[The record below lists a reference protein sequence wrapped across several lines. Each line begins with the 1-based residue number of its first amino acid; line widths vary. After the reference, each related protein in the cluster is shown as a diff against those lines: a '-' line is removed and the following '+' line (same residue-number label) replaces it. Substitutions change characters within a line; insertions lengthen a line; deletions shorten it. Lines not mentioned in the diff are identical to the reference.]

1 MSIKI
6 GPLDIYNLLPRTNC
20 KECGESNCM
29 AFAAKLLDRTTITL
43 DMCKPLFVEEKYVE
57 KLIKLQEMLRP
68 PVEEITVG
76 NGENTVKIGGKLV
89 LYRHELKLTNP
100 TAIAIDVTDQMLES
114 DLVDRLKTAEGF
126 SFTRIGEELKLN
138 MIALRSLSGEPAVFR
153 KTVGTA
159 LKTTKM
165 PLILCSLDTN
175 VMEAGLIE
183 ARERNPLIYAATTE
197 NWKEMGE
204 LALMYNCPI
213 VASSSNIG
221 SLRSVVNALMKM
233 GIKDIILDPGT
244 TLNGLSQTVNLFTQI
259 RKSALRQDDLIFG
272 HPIMGTPLVAWSKK
286 ERRETS
292 KWNEACLASILL
304 TRYADLLI
312 MHSLDVW
319 SLLPLVT
326 LRQNIYTDPRKP
338 VAVDPGLRE
347 FGTPDEN
354 SPVALTTNFSL
365 TYFTVASDIES
376 SRLDCYLLVADSE
389 GLSVETAVAGRKLT
403 AVKVAD
409 ILESSKIGDKV
420 KHKKLIIPG
429 RAARL
434 SGEIEQVTGWEI
446 LVGPED
452 SSALAEMIKK
462 RWNAANLA

>member
-1 MSIKI
+1 
-6 GPLDIYNLLPRTNC
+6 
-20 KECGESNCM
+20 
-29 AFAAKLLDRTTITL
+29 
-43 DMCKPLFVEEKYVE
+43 
-57 KLIKLQEMLRP
+57 
-68 PVEEITVG
+68 
-76 NGENTVKIGGKLV
+76 
-89 LYRHELKLTNP
+89 
-100 TAIAIDVTDQMLES
+100 
-114 DLVDRLKTAEGF
+114 
-126 SFTRIGEELKLN
+126 
-138 MIALRSLSGEPAVFR
+138 
-153 KTVGTA
+153 
-159 LKTTKM
+159 
-165 PLILCSLDTN
+165 
-175 VMEAGLIE
+175 
-183 ARERNPLIYAATTE
+183 
-197 NWKEMGE
+197 MGE
-204 LALMYNCPI
+204 LALMYGCPI
-213 VASSSNIG
+213 VASSSNLG
-221 SLRSVVNALMKM
+221 SLRSIVKALTEM
-233 GIKDIILDPGT
+233 GVQDIILDPGT
-244 TLNGLSQTVNLFTQI
+244 TRDGLSQTVNMFTLI
-259 RKSALRQDDLIFG
+259 RKSALRKDDLIFG
-272 HPIMGTPLVAWSKK
+272 HPIMGVPLVAWSKK

-292 KWNEACLASILL
+292 KWNEACLAAILL

-326 LRQNIYTDPRKP
+326 LRQNLYTDPRKP

-409 ILESSKIGDKV
+409 ILESSKIGEKV

-434 SGEIEQVTGWEI
+434 SGEIEQVTGWDI

-452 SSALAEMIKK
+452 SSALAEMIRK
-462 RWNAANLA
+462 RWSAAN

>member
-1 MSIKI
+1 
-6 GPLDIYNLLPRTNC
+6 
-20 KECGESNCM
+20 
-29 AFAAKLLDRTTITL
+29 
-43 DMCKPLFVEEKYVE
+43 
-57 KLIKLQEMLRP
+57 
-68 PVEEITVG
+68 
-76 NGENTVKIGGKLV
+76 
-89 LYRHELKLTNP
+89 
-100 TAIAIDVTDQMLES
+100 
-114 DLVDRLKTAEGF
+114 
-126 SFTRIGEELKLN
+126 
-138 MIALRSLSGEPAVFR
+138 
-153 KTVGTA
+153 
-159 LKTTKM
+159 
-165 PLILCSLDTN
+165 
-175 VMEAGLIE
+175 MEAGLIE
-183 ARERNPLIYAATTE
+183 AKERNPLIYAATTE

-204 LALMYNCPI
+204 LALMYGCPI
-213 VASSSNIG
+213 VASSSNLG
-221 SLRSVVNALMKM
+221 SLRSIVKALTEM
-233 GIKDIILDPGT
+233 GVQDIILDPGT
-244 TLNGLSQTVNLFTQI
+244 TREGLSQTVNMFTLI

-272 HPIMGTPLVAWSKK
+272 HPIMGVPLVAWSKK

-292 KWNEACLASILL
+292 KWNEACLAAILL

-326 LRQNIYTDPRKP
+326 LRQNLYTDPRKP

-403 AVKVAD
+403 AVKVAN
-409 ILESSKIGDKV
+409 ILESSKIGEKV

-434 SGEIEQVTGWEI
+434 SGEIEQVTGWDI

-452 SSALAEMIKK
+452 SSALAEMIRK
-462 RWNAANLA
+462 RWSAAN

>member
-1 MSIKI
+1 MASS
-6 GPLDIYNLLPRTNC
+6 PVNYRRVLL
-20 KECGESNCM
+20 K
-29 AFAAKLLDRTTITL
+29 
-43 DMCKPLFVEEKYVE
+43 
-57 KLIKLQEMLRP
+57 
-68 PVEEITVG
+68 
-76 NGENTVKIGGKLV
+76 
-89 LYRHELKLTNP
+89 
-100 TAIAIDVTDQMLES
+100 
-114 DLVDRLKTAEGF
+114 
-126 SFTRIGEELKLN
+126 
-138 MIALRSLSGEPAVFR
+138 LSGE
-153 KTVGTA
+153 A
-159 LKTTKM
+159 LMGQLDFGIDST
-165 PLILCSLDTN
+165 ILNRVAS
-175 VMEAGLIE
+175 EI
-183 ARERNPLIYAATTE
+183 REVT
-197 NWKEMGE
+197 EMG
-204 LALMYNCPI
+204 
-213 VASSSNIG
+213 VQ
-221 SLRSVVNALMKM
+221 
-233 GIKDIILDPGT
+233 DIILDPGT
-244 TLNGLSQTVNLFTQI
+244 TLDGVSQTVNMFTLI

-272 HPIMGTPLVAWSKK
+272 HPIMGVPLVAWSKK

-326 LRQNIYTDPRKP
+326 LRQNLYTDPRKP

-409 ILESSKIGDKV
+409 ILESSKIGEKV

-434 SGEIEQVTGWEI
+434 SGEIEQVTGWDI

-452 SSALAEMIKK
+452 SSALAEMIRK
-462 RWNAANLA
+462 RWSAAN

>member
-57 KLIKLQEMLRP
+57 KLNKLQEMLRP

-100 TAIAIDVTDQMLES
+100 TAIAIDITDQMLES

-138 MIALRSLSGEPAVFR
+138 MIAIRSLSGEPAVFR

-204 LALMYNCPI
+204 LALMYSCPI
-213 VASSSNIG
+213 VASSSNIE
-221 SLRSVVNALMKM
+221 SLRSIVNVLMKM
-233 GIKDIILDPGT
+233 GIQDIVLDPGT
-244 TLNGLSQTVNLFTQI
+244 TLNGLSQTVNNFTLI
-259 RKSALRQDDLIFG
+259 RKSALRQDDVIFG
-272 HPIMGTPLVAWSKK
+272 YPIMGVPLVAWSKK

-312 MHSLDVW
+312 LHSLDVW

-326 LRQNIYTDPRKP
+326 LRQNLYTDPRKP
-338 VAVDPGLRE
+338 AAVDPGLRE
-347 FGTPDEN
+347 FGTPNEN

-409 ILESSKIGDKV
+409 ILETSKIGDKV

-446 LVGPED
+446 LVGPDD
-452 SSALAEMIKK
+452 SSALAEMIRK
-462 RWNAANLA
+462 RWDAPNLA

>member
-43 DMCKPLFVEEKYVE
+43 DMCTPLFAEEKYAE
-57 KLIKLQEMLRP
+57 KLNKLQEMLRP

-76 NGENTVKIGGKLV
+76 NGENSVKIGGKLV

-114 DLVDRLKTAEGF
+114 DLIDRLKTAESF

-138 MIALRSLSGEPAVFR
+138 MIAVRSLSGEPAVFR
-153 KTVGTA
+153 KTVGTT
-159 LKTTKM
+159 LKTTSM

-183 ARERNPLIYAATTE
+183 AKERNPLIYAATTE

-204 LALMYNCPI
+204 LALMYGCPI
-213 VASSSNIG
+213 VASSSNLG
-221 SLRSVVNALMKM
+221 SLRSIVKALTEM
-233 GIKDIILDPGT
+233 GIQDIILDPGT
-244 TLNGLSQTVNLFTQI
+244 RREGLSQTVNMFTLI

-272 HPIMGTPLVAWSKK
+272 HPIMGIPLVAWSKK

-326 LRQNIYTDPRKP
+326 LRQNLYTDPRKP

-409 ILESSKIGDKV
+409 ILESSKIGEKV

-434 SGEIEQVTGWEI
+434 SGEIEQVTGWDI

-452 SSALAEMIKK
+452 SSALAEMIRK
-462 RWNAANLA
+462 RWSASN

>member
-1 MSIKI
+1 
-6 GPLDIYNLLPRTNC
+6 
-20 KECGESNCM
+20 
-29 AFAAKLLDRTTITL
+29 
-43 DMCKPLFVEEKYVE
+43 
-57 KLIKLQEMLRP
+57 
-68 PVEEITVG
+68 
-76 NGENTVKIGGKLV
+76 
-89 LYRHELKLTNP
+89 
-100 TAIAIDVTDQMLES
+100 
-114 DLVDRLKTAEGF
+114 
-126 SFTRIGEELKLN
+126 
-138 MIALRSLSGEPAVFR
+138 
-153 KTVGTA
+153 
-159 LKTTKM
+159 M

-175 VMEAGLIE
+175 VIEAGLME
-183 ARERNPLIYAATTE
+183 AKEDNPLIYAATTE

-204 LALMYNCPI
+204 LSLMYRCPI
-213 VASSSNIG
+213 VASCANIED
-221 SLRSVVNALMKM
+221 LRSIVNALMKM
-233 GIKDIILDPGT
+233 GVQDIILDPGT
-244 TLNGLSQTVNLFTQI
+244 TLNVVSQTVNMFTQI
-259 RKSALRQDDLIFG
+259 RKSALRQDDLLCG
-272 HPIMGTPLVAWSKK
+272 HPIMGVPLVAWSKK

-326 LRQNIYTDPRKP
+326 LRQNLYTDPRKP
-338 VAVDPGLRE
+338 VAVEPGLRE

-403 AVKVAD
+403 AVKVSD

-420 KHKKLIIPG
+420 KHRKLIIPG

-446 LVGPED
+446 MVGPED
-452 SSALAEMIKK
+452 SSALAGMIKK
-462 RWNAANLA
+462 RWNASN